1 MSIRNMTSEENR
13 KEQLTSSEPAF
24 YDVNTPAY
32 GHSSGSIRGSAP
44 MRVKSRQYSGETSW
58 QEFHSHFERVCNL
71 NGWYENR
78 LDYLWVNLTSTALA
92 YAESLP
98 AGSVSTY
105 TDLCYALERRFGDSQ
120 RAEVYKSELRL
131 RQRREGES
139 LPALGQEIRQL
150 IAHAYPGI
158 GLQGMEELAIEKF
171 REALTDSEQRMSVH
185 RSHARTLEDA
195 IKAALDMESWQIS
208 ERRNK
213 QHKVRAAETTE
224 IPTTDVLTKIMEKLE
239 QLFAN
244 KHVETINSKETV
256 SKPRSITC
264 FYCNKPGHIARE
276 CYKKAKDI
284 DKAKQGN
291 ETQLH

>member
-1 MSIRNMTSEENR
+1 M
-13 KEQLTSSEPAF
+13 
-24 YDVNTPAY
+24 
-32 GHSSGSIRGSAP
+32 
-44 MRVKSRQYSGETSW
+44 
-58 QEFHSHFERVCNL
+58 
-71 NGWYENR
+71 
-78 LDYLWVNLTSTALA
+78 NLTSIALA

-105 TDLCYALERRFGDSQ
+105 RDLCYALEQRFGDSQ

-185 RSHARTLEDA
+185 RSHARTLEEA

-213 QHKVRAAETTE
+213 QHKVRAVETTE
-224 IPTTDVLTKIMEKLE
+224 NPTNEILMKIMEKLE

-244 KHVETINSKETV
+244 NRTEVHKNEETV
-256 SKPRSITC
+256 SKPKSFMC
-264 FYCNKPGHIARE
+264 YYCNKPGHMARE
-276 CYKKAKDI
+276 CYKKARDNSKNT
-284 DKAKQGN
+284 QGN
-291 ETQLH
+291 ESQLH